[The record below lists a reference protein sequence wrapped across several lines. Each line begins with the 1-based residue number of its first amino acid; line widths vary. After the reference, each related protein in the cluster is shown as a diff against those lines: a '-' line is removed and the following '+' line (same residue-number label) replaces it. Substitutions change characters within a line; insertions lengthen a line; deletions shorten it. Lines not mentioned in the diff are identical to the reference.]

1 MPVLTP
7 AELPAGV
14 RRVSFGIALRAKNS
28 SGGETCRIA
37 EPLPDP
43 PTFTGS
49 PKEITYAVELDP
61 AVVREVSTLLVAPDG
76 QGDFDGVN
84 CNTFGVVKGQFG
96 QTQLG
101 NTISRL
107 DRGPMK
113 PGLYRLRVTVN
124 GKTAEVPFY
133 VKQ

>member
-1 MPVLTP
+1 M
-7 AELPAGV
+7 
-14 RRVSFGIALRAKNS
+14 SFGAALRTKNP

-43 PTFTGS
+43 PTFTGA
-49 PKEITYAVELDP
+49 PKEITYIVELDP
-61 AVVREVSTLLVAPDG
+61 AAVREVSTLLLSPDG

-84 CNTFGVVKGQFG
+84 CNAFAVVAGQFG

-113 PGLYRLRVTVN
+113 AGLYRFRVTVN

-133 VKQ
+133 IKN